1 MSRRGNEGY
10 GRSGH
15 WVEWRGAEEKGVLLV
30 RAGAG
35 LAVRAAHA
43 ARPRWGVEH
52 LRHVLVVGLDV
63 ALQLLLVVEG
73 GLAQGALVHLL
84 TKVGDL
90 VKLQDVVVSKA
101 FAADVAAIGLLPC
114 VGPHVL
120 LQIA

>member
-63 ALQLLLVVEG
+63 ALQLLFVVEFILISNTDFISNLESFSASVRCG
-73 GLAQGALVHLL
+73 KG
-84 TKVGDL
+84 
-90 VKLQDVVVSKA
+90 
-101 FAADVAAIGLLPC
+101 
-114 VGPHVL
+114 
-120 LQIA
+120 